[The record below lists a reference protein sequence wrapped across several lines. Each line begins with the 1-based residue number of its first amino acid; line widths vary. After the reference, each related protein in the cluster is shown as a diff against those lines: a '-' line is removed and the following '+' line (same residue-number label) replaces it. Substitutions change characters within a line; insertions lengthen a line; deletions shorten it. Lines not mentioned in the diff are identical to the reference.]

1 MECSRDCGDGSNF
14 DNRFKMRQAS
24 ILAPLLC
31 FGSLLTAVCLGM
43 VVYAADSQGFLA
55 QLLHGREVFE
65 KHCVSCHGAD
75 GKGTGRLAADLPV
88 RPADLTDCKLTDE
101 DPVLLG
107 QGVIRH
113 GGPHIGRSLAMPP
126 FGTVL
131 SDSDIVDVAHY
142 VRTLCADPDWVP
154 RELDFPHPLITS
166 KAFPEQ
172 HLTVGGRFGRNGTS
186 IDEYIGRLEY
196 RVNGLT
202 NIGIMARGLYI
213 APNIGSTVSGLG
225 DTVLSVNRVLAFSTR
240 YRALVGAGLDLA
252 LPTGDDRR
260 GLGSGGVVFEP
271 GLRAGVDWKQVVVQ
285 VAGALA
291 VPAGTSNSK
300 SQANFDV
307 AIGRYFSPN
316 PRLQIT
322 PMIELNTTTGISGS
336 SSGELKSALL
346 PLIRV
351 KWLRWALGVGVQV
364 PITEG
369 RDFDIR
375 PLFDVMYDY

>member
-1 MECSRDCGDGSNF
+1 
-14 DNRFKMRQAS
+14 MRQRPS
-24 ILAPLLC
+24 LTPLLC
-31 FGSLLTAVCLGM
+31 FCTLLIVASVGV

-65 KHCVSCHGAD
+65 QHCVSCHGAD

-88 RPADLTDCKLTDE
+88 KPADLTDCKLTDE

-126 FGTVL
+126 FETVL

-154 RELDFPHPLITS
+154 RELDFPHPLITG

-172 HLTVGGRFGRNGTS
+172 HLTIGGRFGRNGTNTS
-186 IDEYIGRLEY
+186 EYLGALDY

-202 NIGIMARGLYI
+202 SIAIMARGLSI
-213 APNIGSTVSGLG
+213 DPNIGSTVSGLG
-225 DTVLSVNRVLAFSTR
+225 DTILSVNRVLAFSTQ
-240 YRALVGAGLDLA
+240 YRTLASASLGLT
-252 LPTGDDRR
+252 LPTGSDRR
-260 GLGSGGVVFEP
+260 GLGDGVFVVEP

-291 VPAGTSNSK
+291 LPAGTSNSS

-307 AIGRYFSPN
+307 AIGRYFYPN
-316 PRLQIT
+316 RHLQIT
-322 PMIELNTTTGISGS
+322 PMIEFNTATGISGS
-336 SSGELKSALL
+336 SSGETKSAIL

-351 KWLRWALGVGVQV
+351 KWLRWAVGVGVQV
-364 PITEG
+364 PITDA
-369 RDFDIR
+369 RDFDVR
-375 PLFDVMYDY
+375 PLFDVIYDF